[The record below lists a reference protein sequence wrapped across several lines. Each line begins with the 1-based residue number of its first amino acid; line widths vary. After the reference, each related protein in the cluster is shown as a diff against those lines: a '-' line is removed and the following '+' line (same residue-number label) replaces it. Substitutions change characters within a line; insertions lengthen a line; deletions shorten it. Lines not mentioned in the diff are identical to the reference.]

1 MNQNGMNQTRA
12 LEVVRSLANGVD
24 PDTGEVFAAESPY
37 QRPETVRALF
47 VAAQALE
54 QREKTEKR
62 RESLPAKTGA
72 PWTEDEDRTLLA
84 GFDAGRAIAE
94 LALEHQRT
102 QHGVR
107 SRLLKYG
114 RLTA

>member
-1 MNQNGMNQTRA
+1 MNQTQA

-37 QRPETVRALF
+37 QRPQTVRALF

-54 QREKTEKR
+54 LRERTEKR

-72 PWTEDEDRTLLA
+72 PHQPSLDPLFAFRPA
-84 GFDAGRAIAE
+84 YAI
-94 LALEHQRT
+94 LR
-102 QHGVR
+102 
-107 SRLLKYG
+107 
-114 RLTA
+114 

>member
-1 MNQNGMNQTRA
+1 MNQTQA

-37 QRPETVRALF
+37 QRPQTVRALF

-54 QREKTEKR
+54 QRARAERR
-62 RESLPAKTGA
+62 RETLPAKTGA

-114 RLTA
+114 RLVA

>member
-1 MNQNGMNQTRA
+1 MNQTQA

-24 PDTGEVFAAESPY
+24 PDTGEVFSAESPY
-37 QRPETVRALF
+37 QRPQTVRALF

-54 QREKTEKR
+54 LRERTERR

-114 RLTA
+114 RLSA